1 MRKAKKWS
9 LKEKRDQFEIDL
21 LMDDQVQANY
31 IAWLEEGCAWAE
43 AERKAWDDFLE
54 SEEEFKED
62 VRRGIRSSGRK
73 IVNSF
78 TAEQPPDFPVTPK
91 EPAHLKVSWLRLD

>member
-31 IAWLEEGCAWAE
+31 TAWLEEGCAWAE

-62 VRRGIRSSGRK
+62 VRRQQEDFGDHIGIRI
-73 IVNSF
+73 IVES
-78 TAEQPPDFPVTPK
+78 
-91 EPAHLKVSWLRLD
+91 

>member
-9 LKEKRDQFEIDL
+9 FKEKGDQFEIDL
-21 LMDDQVQANY
+21 IMDDQVQANY
-31 IAWLEEGCAWAE
+31 TAWLEEGCAWAE

-62 VRRGIRSSGRK
+62 VRRQQEDFGDHVGIRI
-73 IVNSF
+73 IVES
-78 TAEQPPDFPVTPK
+78 
-91 EPAHLKVSWLRLD
+91 